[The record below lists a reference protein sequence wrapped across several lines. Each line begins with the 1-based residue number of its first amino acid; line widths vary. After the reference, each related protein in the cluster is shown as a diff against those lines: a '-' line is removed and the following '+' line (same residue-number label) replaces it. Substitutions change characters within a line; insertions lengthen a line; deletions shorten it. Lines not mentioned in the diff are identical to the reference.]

1 MSETVETKE
10 AVYGHEILA
19 VVATSAD
26 PWPVEEL
33 RKAVATKFGTGA
45 VYCNCAGNRFDFDEL
60 LGFLS
65 SKGKLS
71 VMNGKVS
78 LGLVPGCEGH

>member
-1 MSETVETKE
+1 MSKSVETTE
-10 AVYGHEILA
+10 AIYGHEVLS
-19 VVATSAD
+19 VVATSTD

-33 RKAVATKFGTGA
+33 RKAVATRFGSGA
-45 VYCNCAGNRFDFDEL
+45 VFCNCAGSRFDFDEL

-71 VMNGKVS
+71 VANGKVS